1 MGFYGADVEHLR
13 QLAKTFRDAGARLTQ
28 AKATVT
34 GQVQASPWRGPDAE
48 QFRHAWAGDYSAKLV
63 TAARALEQNAEI
75 LVKNADEQQSAS
87 SDDGGS
93 GSGSGGTGTGNGTG
107 GGGGSGNGGSGSGA
121 TGDLPEAPA
130 DGTSSEDVRDWWNDL
145 SPEEQ
150 QRYID
155 ENPGLIGNLDGIPAA
170 VRDEANRIHLVNEL
184 ERLQSLP
191 TPSDPTE
198 AEQLERAI
206 NVLLNAQE
214 VLEDTPDSHLLLLDT
229 ASGDPVK
236 VAVAVGD
243 VDTADHVGV
252 FTQGMD
258 SRADTA
264 TGLSGPVA
272 DMVALRNET
281 DSQLYEAGTDETTAM
296 VVWMGYDSP
305 QGVEVASPS
314 NGIVGGADLAD
325 FGEGIRVNNEAGHL
339 TALGHSYGSYT
350 TGMALQQTDAF
361 DDFVAF
367 GSPGLGTSD
376 VGDLQTS
383 SGQVYVL
390 EADWDVVADLGAFGT
405 DPNWMGGVTNLQ
417 SDASG
422 GHGDSTG
429 HSEYLVDRSTSQ
441 YNMAAIVGGNPESAI
456 EGNNWGVGDV
466 IRGSQ
471 YVNIDV
477 PRNIATGVIDTAVDT
492 AGAVASTVDTVGGYL
507 RYGWN
512 SVFG

>member
-1 MGFYGADVEHLR
+1 MGFYGADVEQLR

-28 AKATVT
+28 AKATVA

-75 LVKNADEQQSAS
+75 LVKNADEQQTAS
-87 SDDGGS
+87 TDDGSGS
-93 GSGSGGTGTGNGTG
+93 GGAGGSGSGGTG
-107 GGGGSGNGGSGSGA
+107 SGGSGSGGSGS

-130 DGTSSEDVRDWWNDL
+130 DGASSDDVRDWWNDL
-145 SPEEQ
+145 SPDEQ

-170 VRDEANRIHLVNEL
+170 VRDEANRLHLVNEL
-184 ERLQSLP
+184 ERLQALP

-206 NVLLNAQE
+206 DVLLNAQE
-214 VLEDTPDSHLLLLDT
+214 VLEKTPDSHLLLLDT

-258 SRADTA
+258 SRADTP

-281 DSQLYEAGTDETTAM
+281 DSQLYEAGKDETTAM

-305 QGVEVASPS
+305 QGAEVANPA
-314 NGIVGGADLAD
+314 NGAAGGAGLAD
-325 FGEGIRVNNEAGHL
+325 FGEGIRANNADGHL

-417 SDASG
+417 SDSSG

-477 PRNIATGVIDTAVDT
+477 PRNIGTAVVDT
-492 AGAVASTVDTVGGYL
+492 VETVGGYL